1 MKKPAAVYPWQAFI
15 LVSSGIWSD
24 ALLKKAMLPLPCINP

>member
-15 LVSSGIWSD
+15 LVSSGIWSKEGNAAS
-24 ALLKKAMLPLPCINP
+24 ALY